1 MTQRAAPGKI
11 LIWGAGAIG
20 ASIGA
25 ALVSSG
31 IEVTFVDVAAPH
43 VEAMRDPARGL
54 SVNGTDHAF
63 RRSVRAC
70 LPSELEGS
78 WRCILL
84 CVKAQHTEAACHA
97 LSPHLSPD
105 GYVVSLQ
112 NGLTEKTVAGIVGAA
127 HTIGAFV
134 NFGADVIAPGSI
146 AFGNRGMVAL
156 GELDGAATPRLA
168 ALTETIRQF
177 EPDAFQ
183 TDDIWS
189 YLWGK
194 LAYASLLFAQAAG
207 TAGIAD
213 CLARPELLP
222 LWRAL
227 AGEVIAVAS
236 AEGVAPRGF
245 NGFDPAAFAH
255 GSDIRSAAASIA
267 AVVAFNRNSA
277 KTHSG
282 VWRDLAVHHRA
293 TEVDAQFGPVISA
306 GARHGLAC
314 PALRRLIALI
324 HDIEDGRRLQDD
336 DNLLALIEAA
346 DA

>member
-1 MTQRAAPGKI
+1 MTERATEKV
-11 LIWGAGAIG
+11 LVWGAGAIG
-20 ASIGA
+20 ASVGA

-31 IEVTFVDVAAPH
+31 IEVTFVDSAAPH
-43 VEAMRDPARGL
+43 VEAMRDPGRGL
-54 SVNGTDHAF
+54 SVNGTDRAF
-63 RRSVRAC
+63 RRSVSAR
-70 LPSELEGS
+70 LPSEVEGN

-84 CVKAQHTEAACHA
+84 CVKAHHTETACRA
-97 LSPHLSPD
+97 LSHHLARD

-112 NGLTEKTVAGIVGAA
+112 NGLTEQTVAGIVGAER
-127 HTIGAFV
+127 TIGAFI

-146 AFGNRGMVAL
+146 AFGNRGTIAL
-156 GELDGAATPRLA
+156 GELDGAGTPRLA
-168 ALTETIRQF
+168 ALTEMIRQF

-213 CLARPELLP
+213 CLARPELLS

-227 AGEVIAVAS
+227 AGEVIAVAT

-245 NGFDPAAFAH
+245 NGFDPSAFAP
-255 GSDIRSAAASIA
+255 GSDRQSATASIA
-267 AVVAFNRNSA
+267 AMVAFNRGSA

-282 VWRDLAVHHRA
+282 VWRDLAVHHRT
-293 TEVDAQFGPVISA
+293 TEVDAQFEPVIAA
-306 GARHGLAC
+306 GARHGVAC
-314 PALRRLIALI
+314 PALHGLIRLI
-324 HDIEDGRRLQDD
+324 HDIEDGRRMQDD
-336 DNLLALIEAA
+336 ENLLTLIEAA